1 MKLLRE
7 VRKALGLSQ
16 TEMAGLLGLDRGQ
29 IAMCETGKR
38 KLPFEVQMKIAW
50 MAGLLNKQTRKEYD
64 HPSMSEILEKEIQ
77 TLEIPLANLQL
88 ELENQEEQE
97 QKAQLIAMV
106 CAEYESA
113 FPGSVSISVRKKI
126 DVLLYKIQL
135 KMESGNHSP
144 AVVLRAKIKGLE
156 TTLEELRKK

>member
-38 KLPFEVQMKIAW
+38 KLPFEAQMKIAW
-50 MAGLLNKQTRKEYD
+50 MARRLDNQTRKGYD
-64 HPSMSEILEKEIQ
+64 HPLKEKILEKEIQ

-88 ELENQEEQE
+88 ELENQDEQE

-113 FPGSVSISVRKKI
+113 FPGSVSVSVRKKI
-126 DVLLYKIQL
+126 DVLQYTIRLKI
-135 KMESGNHSP
+135 ENENHSP
-144 AVVLRAKIKGLE
+144 AVELRAKIKGLE

>member
-38 KLPFEVQMKIAW
+38 KLPFEAQMKIAW
-50 MAGLLNKQTRKEYD
+50 MARRLNKQTRKEYD

-77 TLEIPLANLQL
+77 TLEIRLANLQL

-106 CAEYESA
+106 CEEFESA

>member
-77 TLEIPLANLQL
+77 TLEIRLANLQL
-88 ELENQEEQE
+88 ELENKEEQE

-106 CAEYESA
+106 CEEFESA